1 MSMNDSDIFSEVYEY
16 LNIIEKEYYNR
27 LPKKIIDFFEI
38 NRNNQYTPKYDAKL
52 PIKEQI
58 HSKKTLAII
67 ALLDLNYWC
76 DSESEKQEIR
86 EKIKNNESEYQKCLN
101 EKYNIKDVF
110 KNRKKQDGK
119 KEIEETK
126 ELIKYKKEN
135 FIRKIWNRII
145 KFFK

>member
-1 MSMNDSDIFSEVYEY
+1 MNDSDIFSEVYEY
-16 LNIIEKEYYNR
+16 LKIIEKEYYNK
-27 LPKKIIDFFEI
+27 LPRKIIDFFEI

-58 HSKKTLAII
+58 HNKKTLVII

-101 EKYNIKDVF
+101 EKYNIEDAF
-110 KNRKKQDGK
+110 KNRKKQESKMDTPQK
-119 KEIEETK
+119 HT
-126 ELIKYKKEN
+126 LQ
-135 FIRKIWNRII
+135 
-145 KFFK
+145 